1 MLRSPLAALV
11 ALLVMPALAFGAQE
25 EAHEDQVTLIMI
37 LLIVGVIA
45 LLALVAAMEAR
56 NQM

>member
-37 LLIVGVIA
+37 LLIVGAIVLMGI
-45 LLALVAAMEAR
+45 VAAFEAR
-56 NQM
+56 NQK